1 MEMAIFINAI
11 QRLSPQYSLN
21 QIVNV
26 ASINLRHVNIQP
38 DLTIDDGETGDIDPF
53 HGQEIDAEPD
63 VSQPVNATL
72 PDAII

>member
-1 MEMAIFINAI
+1 MGMAIFIAI
-11 QRLSPQYSLN
+11 HRLCPQYSLN

-38 DLTIDDGETGDIDPF
+38 DLTIDDGETGDIDPC
-53 HGQEIDAEPD
+53 HEQEIDAEPD